1 MICNRL
7 PCVNLNEVAVC
18 ISLWYTPCW
27 TCDVIEEV
35 LLFLLLATA
44 RESYI
49 KITIKTSKAWENFK
63 CDRYWSI
70 LLRDKPLTF
79 KLKTVNFQSDLI
91 NLRMHIHLKKTQKN
105 NANFSWIWPIK
116 NNITFVFIT
125 LCCHICTVVEETNVL
140 NRPLSHIYGGL
151 IPLLVIAF
159 ICLQFYHYWRWLAV
173 PPDAFWR
180 ALCELE
186 MCAPGVMEAPLGT
199 T

>member
-1 MICNRL
+1 MCQLKWGGCMYFTVIHTL
-7 PCVNLNEVAVC
+7 LNMWCYWRGAV
-18 ISLWYTPCW
+18 ISPAGNSKRKLH
-27 TCDVIEEV
+27 
-35 LLFLLLATA
+35 
-44 RESYI
+44 
-49 KITIKTSKAWENFK
+49 KNKTSKAWENFK